1 MAVSCGSWE
10 RCTTLVFSCD
20 RSVSFTHTS
29 GNLGEGTCG
38 ETTGGQPGLRPR
50 SGGREVDV
58 AGYRDGKRAPF
69 SVPRVNDFLGILSA
83 FP

>member
-1 MAVSCGSWE
+1 MSCGSWD
-10 RCTTLVFSCD
+10 RCTTLVFSWD

-29 GNLGEGTCG
+29 GNLGEGGG
-38 ETTGGQPGLRPR
+38 ETTGGQPGSRPK

-69 SVPRVNDFLGILSA
+69 SVPRVNDFLGILRA

>member
-1 MAVSCGSWE
+1 MSCGSWE
-10 RCTTLVFSCD
+10 RCTTLVFSWD

-29 GNLGEGTCG
+29 GNLGGGEGSG
-38 ETTGGQPGLRPR
+38 ETTGGQPGLRPQ

-69 SVPRVNDFLGILSA
+69 SVPRVNDFLGIPSA